1 MKIPKISE
9 NNAVNYALFTHN
21 RRTIHGQYTRNL
33 APFFVSIIL
42 KKRMS
47 LCEKCFFFWKRL
59 RVSKKNINF
68 ARYLAFNYVRAR
80 GAHVYIREANEYLKC
95 NHNN

>member
-21 RRTIHGQYTRNL
+21 RQTIHGQYTHNL

-47 LCEKCFFFWKRL
+47 FCEKRFFFWKRL
-59 RVSKKNINF
+59 RNSKKSITF
-68 ARYLAFNYVRAR
+68 AN
-80 GAHVYIREANEYLKC
+80 
-95 NHNN
+95 